1 MLAWNKEK
9 FKGQSKKNR
18 KIGGI
23 HHRSENQQR
32 DPAVSGEH
40 SVRLIAAADG
50 VRAACHRCGS
60 RRVFWLEA
68 AHRRGGGRLGV
79 HAGSVPVCHVRLFY
93 LQRHASR
100 ALPAGGHPFR
110 DPLSAH
116 SFVSSSTPKP
126 SIARWSKA
134 WAARSLKSPQP
145 RPIIS
150 TPSIWNP
157 DTTTATIPSC

>member
-50 VRAACHRCGS
+50 VCAARHRRGGW
-60 RRVFWLEA
+60 RIFWLET

-93 LQRHASR
+93 LQRHARR
-100 ALPAGGHPFR
+100 ALPAGGY
-110 DPLSAH
+110 PLG
-116 SFVSSSTPKP
+116 
-126 SIARWSKA
+126 
-134 WAARSLKSPQP
+134 
-145 RPIIS
+145 
-150 TPSIWNP
+150 NP
-157 DTTTATIPSC
+157 LPANACIPMPAIPAITAKNAFTTASSP